1 MDTKDIRRKIMDEY
15 KNSYIFGNPE
25 QHGDWLYY
33 WLLKGNNKQV
43 IRWNAKTDEHEV
55 IMKLYY

>member
-1 MDTKDIRRKIMDEY
+1 MGTKDIRRKILDEY
-15 KNSYIFGNPE
+15 KNSHIFSKPE

-33 WLLKGNNKQV
+33 WLLEGNNKQM
-43 IRWNAKTDEHEV
+43 IRWNAKTDEHDT